1 MVGMMKSFLIR
12 GEGVWTAFVN
22 WRCRFSWSLESLEMR
37 APFNSRSLGSTTRQI
52 SWRRWSL
59 GQRSVRSSLG
69 VGVSEWDQR
78 LAKTLLPTKGK
89 GEKIV
94 GAYAPYTPLS
104 TRLQGIG
111 NAKQHAQGYL
121 QDAGNAVTTLETC
134 ACEVHH
140 YTSKMQSDTRIAN
153 RPLPQQR
160 QVKTATHKMQDDQVV
175 VSTVRSSR
183 RVSIFCQRLDRS

>member
-1 MVGMMKSFLIR
+1 MCGLPLSTGAV
-12 GEGVWTAFVN
+12 V
-22 WRCRFSWSLESLEMR
+22 FSWSLESLEMK

-59 GQRSVRSSLG
+59 GQRSMRSSLG

-89 GEKIV
+89 GRRSL
-94 GAYAPYTPLS
+94 GLYAPYTPFS

-111 NAKQHAQGYL
+111 TQNNARRAISKIPATQ
-121 QDAGNAVTTLETC
+121 VTTLETC
-134 ACEVHH
+134 AYEVHD

-160 QVKTATHKMQDDQVV
+160 QVKTATHKIQDDQVV

-183 RVSIFCQRLDRS
+183 GVSIFCQRLDGS

>member
-1 MVGMMKSFLIR
+1 MVTMFLIQ
-12 GEGVWTAFVN
+12 GEGVWTAFVD
-22 WRCRFSWSLESLEMR
+22 WRCRFLWSLESLEMK

-52 SWRRWSL
+52 SWCRWSF
-59 GQRSVRSSLG
+59 GQRSVHSSLG

-94 GAYAPYTPLS
+94 GAYAPYTPFS
-104 TRLQGIG
+104 TRLQGIRT
-111 NAKQHAQGYL
+111 QEQCAQGYL

-134 ACEVHH
+134 AYEVHN
-140 YTSKMQSDTRIAN
+140 YTSKMQSDTWIAN

-160 QVKTATHKMQDDQVV
+160 
-175 VSTVRSSR
+175 
-183 RVSIFCQRLDRS
+183 

>member
-1 MVGMMKSFLIR
+1 MFLIQ
-12 GEGVWTAFVN
+12 GEGVWTTFVD
-22 WRCRFSWSLESLEMR
+22 WRCRFSWSLESLEMK

-59 GQRSVRSSLG
+59 GQRSVRSNLG

-78 LAKTLLPTKGK
+78 LARMLLPTKGK
-89 GEKIV
+89 GRRSLGLCAV
-94 GAYAPYTPLS
+94 YASLNAS
-104 TRLQGIG
+104 TRYW
-111 NAKQHAQGYL
+111 NAKQCAQGYL

-134 ACEVHH
+134 ACEVHN

-153 RPLPQQR
+153 RPLPQQH

-175 VSTVRSSR
+175 VSNREVE
-183 RVSIFCQRLDRS
+183 